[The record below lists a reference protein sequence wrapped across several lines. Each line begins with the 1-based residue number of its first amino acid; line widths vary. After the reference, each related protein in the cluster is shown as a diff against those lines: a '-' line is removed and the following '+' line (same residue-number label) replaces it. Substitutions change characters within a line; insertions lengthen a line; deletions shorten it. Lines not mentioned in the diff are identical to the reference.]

1 MQTLMQRLLQK
12 AVWVTTLSEEVLDHS
27 SIKASLLQQSD
38 TARSHAAAR
47 RYPVQ
52 NQCPD
57 RSVCEHGI
65 NVIAQPLCF
74 VPPQVAQIQCKQY
87 STNKFKYCCL
97 LRNA

>member
-38 TARSHAAAR
+38 TAHRHAAAR

-57 RSVCEHGI
+57 RSEEQASAVR
-65 NVIAQPLCF
+65 VSMVL
-74 VPPQVAQIQCKQY
+74 
-87 STNKFKYCCL
+87 T
-97 LRNA
+97 